1 MKFESIFPEGTKIV
15 AREYSPLT
23 LAFIGDGVYELYVR
37 SRIVGNTNA
46 PAGKLHKLCVSYVKA
61 QAQAE
66 ASRKMIDHLNEEE
79 LWVFKRGRNA
89 KSPTVPK
96 NADVTEYRL
105 ATGFEALIGY
115 LYLEGK
121 EERLSE
127 LCALAMM
134 SIDEE

>member
-1 MKFESIFPEGTKIV
+1 MKISDIFPEGAKI
-15 AREYSPLT
+15 APREYSPLT
-23 LAFIGDGVYELYVR
+23 LAFIGDGVYELFVR
-37 SRIVGNTNA
+37 SSIVGNTNA
-46 PAGKLHKLCVSYVKA
+46 PAGKLHKLCVKYVKA

-66 ASRKMIDHLNEEE
+66 ASKKMMESLTEEE

-96 NADVTEYRL
+96 NADVTQYRL

-121 EERLSE
+121 EERIAE
-127 LCALAMM
+127 LCTLAMM
-134 SIDEE
+134 SIEEM